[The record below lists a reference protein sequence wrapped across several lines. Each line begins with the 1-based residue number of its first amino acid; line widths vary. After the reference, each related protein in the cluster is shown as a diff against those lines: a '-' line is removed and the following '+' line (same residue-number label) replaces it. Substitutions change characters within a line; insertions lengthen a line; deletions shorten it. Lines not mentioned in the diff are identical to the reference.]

1 VTCSTITNKKAAE
14 RTRSGSLQSILKRA
28 VYVRVPKT
36 GSVLGVALFGSLIGQ
51 ENTFLFGLRAALIIS
66 AALLVGAAGICS
78 FALRGRQVA
87 RADHF
92 LAAMKISRG
101 ASGPGFLRA
110 IGRKSRSS
118 EELTRRSRN

>member
-87 RADHF
+87 
-92 LAAMKISRG
+92 
-101 ASGPGFLRA
+101 PGGSLF
-110 IGRKSRSS
+110 GRD
-118 EELTRRSRN
+118 EN